1 MSFIRSIRKKL
12 RKKQEVCCFAIC
24 SWPLFLSVCLL
35 VVCLLPIPWYY
46 HYTSPDRILRTLFL
60 MLQYK
65 QFFAYQHPLCWEYLQ
80 HTEAPIHWLILVL
93 LKDRHWL
100 GTSQNLVPGSELW
113 RAKVERHPFLQ
124 ERDAKIQP
132 ATHTTVPT
140 AAFPACTDT
149 DACPSETEFLANT
162 LLSLLTWKESLYQK
176 GCWQSHILLT
186 VFPAS
191 CMEIRQSGYRLVL
204 EDPLHLQKM

>member
-1 MSFIRSIRKKL
+1 
-12 RKKQEVCCFAIC
+12 
-24 SWPLFLSVCLL
+24 
-35 VVCLLPIPWYY
+35 
-46 HYTSPDRILRTLFL
+46 
-60 MLQYK
+60 MLQHK

-113 RAKVERHPFLQ
+113 KAKVERHPFLQ

-176 GCWQSHILLT
+176 GSPTSCLQCFLPPAWKSDSLATDLFWKTPSIFRRCKKSPYFCHMGLT
-186 VFPAS
+186 SSLQLWLCLAL
-191 CMEIRQSGYRLVL
+191 RLELPSEPKPCFCLSVQGA
-204 EDPLHLQKM
+204 E